1 MISLKFCVE
10 ELVVFN
16 DQQLYVNWLLVQLT
30 LEEVYLL
37 KISSLKEVKFKSLVL
52 TVWKFENFME
62 FIFQKLINQQKTSL
76 HIIFRGLNDALIS
89 HAWF

>member
-37 KISSLKEVKFKSLVL
+37 KISLLKEVKFKSLVL

-76 HIIFRGLNDALIS
+76 RIIFRGLNDALIS